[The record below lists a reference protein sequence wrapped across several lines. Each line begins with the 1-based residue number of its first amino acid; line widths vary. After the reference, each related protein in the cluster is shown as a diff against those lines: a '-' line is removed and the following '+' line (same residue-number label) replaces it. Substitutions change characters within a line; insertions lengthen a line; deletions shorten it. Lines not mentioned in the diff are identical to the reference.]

1 MSLNIIINELC
12 FALNPKEELQA
23 CCKTILVLGM
33 FFGNIL
39 PALSNN
45 VVYFESMS
53 RCCIFSWTFPE
64 LKWTVFATLPLH
76 MCVAFEACASLT
88 HCGPGGVGKEWFSVC
103 YTYVKFTHPYQ
114 NVRKLFHMKI
124 VLHHL
129 SSFLWPTETLP
140 TETVFFLFTLVGI
153 SFNSETFPILS

>member
-1 MSLNIIINELC
+1 MSINIIINELC
-12 FALNPKEELQA
+12 FTLNPKAELQA

-33 FFGNIL
+33 FFGDIL

-45 VVYFESMS
+45 LVYFESMS
-53 RCCIFSWTFPE
+53 LCCILSWTFPE

-76 MCVAFEACASLT
+76 MCVAFEACARLT
-88 HCGPGGVGKEWFSVC
+88 HSGPGGVCKEWFSVC
-103 YTYVKFTHPYQ
+103 YTYVKFTHLYQ

-140 TETVFFLFTLVGI
+140 TETVFF
-153 SFNSETFPILS
+153 P